1 MIGKRIRY
9 VVVIHSAIHN
19 LLVLLCNSLSEVQRM
34 NYGERIRDAA
44 VIHSSIHNLL
54 YFYVTHELI
63 RSIERMNYGERI
75 KDAAVIHSAIHN
87 LLVLLCNS
95 HSEV

>member
-1 MIGKRIRY
+1 MI
-9 VVVIHSAIHN
+9 
-19 LLVLLCNSLSEVQRM
+19 E
-34 NYGERIRDAA
+34 ERIRDAA

-75 KDAAVIHSAIHN
+75 RDAAVIHSAIHN

-95 HSEV
+95 RPKV